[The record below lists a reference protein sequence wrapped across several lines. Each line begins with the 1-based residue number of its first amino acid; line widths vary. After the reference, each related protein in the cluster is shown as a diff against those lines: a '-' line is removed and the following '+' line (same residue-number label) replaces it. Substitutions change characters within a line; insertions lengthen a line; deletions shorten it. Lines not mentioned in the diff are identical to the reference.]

1 MFSLLFVCLFVCIL
15 QPPQPQWLSQQNP
28 APDVPNA
35 ASSRNQ
41 KNSVAVLAVVLGT
54 TTVAMKAT
62 QSLIT
67 RGPRASGSAKV
78 LSQHVGLVFVKVKY
92 NSISLLNI

>member
-1 MFSLLFVCLFVCIL
+1 MR
-15 QPPQPQWLSQQNP
+15 QPPQPQWPSQKTP
-28 APDVPNA
+28 AADAPNA

-41 KNSVAVLAVVLGT
+41 KYPVAVLAVVLGT

-62 QSLIT
+62 QSLVT
-67 RGPRASGSAKV
+67 RGPRASRPAKV
-78 LSQHVGLVFVKVKY
+78 LLRHVGLVFVKVKY

>member
-1 MFSLLFVCLFVCIL
+1 MTAR
-15 QPPQPQWLSQQNP
+15 PSQQTP
-28 APDVPNA
+28 AADAPNA
-35 ASSRNQ
+35 ALPRNPA
-41 KNSVAVLAVVLGT
+41 NVVAVLAVVLGT

-78 LSQHVGLVFVKVKY
+78 LSQHVGLVFVKVE
-92 NSISLLNI
+92 

>member
-1 MFSLLFVCLFVCIL
+1 MTTR
-15 QPPQPQWLSQQNP
+15 PSQQTP
-28 APDVPNA
+28 AADAPNA
-35 ASSRNQ
+35 ALPRNPA
-41 KNSVAVLAVVLGT
+41 NVVAVLAVVLGT